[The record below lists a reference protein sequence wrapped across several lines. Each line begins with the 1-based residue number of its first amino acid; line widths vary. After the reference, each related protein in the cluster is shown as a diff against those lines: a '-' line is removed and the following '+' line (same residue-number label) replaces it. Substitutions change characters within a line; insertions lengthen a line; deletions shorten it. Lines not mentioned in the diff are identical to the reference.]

1 MEVSGGGNQQ
11 AGSLLYKHRHQIATK
26 STLVFPRW
34 LGKNARMNTKLTT
47 LSAIGLCGLVVAV
60 VAMSCSTPSPAPSAT
75 PSAPRSS
82 ALSQANQPPGVFGP
96 EVTATTQ
103 ITQNDLT
110 ATAPLIPGDLYRPS
124 NNVIDHAQ
132 AAKFAWLEFIALVSP
147 NKPSPTRGQPGGSFS
162 SVKGGSGST
171 YPLVW
176 ETYQH
181 RSELFPANAQTGGV
195 LPPQPWDQ
203 TPKYVYNPQPTVPS
217 GVDYTLFNNLD
228 EASQIFQN
236 NLFFPVN
243 GNPFEVL
250 FEAKAGQL
258 ENQYVAN
265 NYPLPNPATL
275 YNNAIELKAAWRP
288 VASIDPSQLYRYHV
302 ANVITYGGTMENPV
316 AQNAQYALIG
326 LHIIHKTK
334 NYPSFIFATFEQVDN
349 YVNQVTNQPTGVY
362 YQTLYPAPEPSVT
375 PTPLPTPAG
384 YQAGSYYFASDPNGF
399 SAQGTT
405 PTAASFTA
413 TTNPT
418 RVFDVNN
425 PLAWPNGQ
433 QYTAPNGKGFY
444 PVPLVS
450 TNGQQIKVTLPPTGN
465 ADVANVNQQVKSLI
479 SALGL
484 GNEFVWQYY
493 QLTGVQAIPTSD
505 ETTKDYYLANI
516 VVESSQAG
524 IQLFRGGLSPNPSFE
539 PVPNIRNKLNVNDT
553 ATGNK
558 YSMGGCMGCHG
569 AAQSEGGDFSFLL
582 STGQSGFNVDT
593 VQDNT
598 LAEAVKNAKARRA
611 LIHSTGKFRY

>member
-1 MEVSGGGNQQ
+1 M
-11 AGSLLYKHRHQIATK
+11 K
-26 STLVFPRW
+26 
-34 LGKNARMNTKLTT
+34 TKLTT
-47 LSAIGLCGLVVAV
+47 IVAV
-60 VAMSCSTPSPAPSAT
+60 GLFLVAVAISCSRPAP
-75 PSAPRSS
+75 APTAPGPVSS
-82 ALSQANQPPGVFGP
+82 TAKQASPPPNIFGP
-96 EVTATTQ
+96 VVTETTQ
-103 ITQNDLT
+103 ITQADLT
-110 ATAPLIPGDLYRPS
+110 TATPLIPGDLYRPA
-124 NNVIDHAQ
+124 NQTIDHAQ

-147 NKPSPTRGQPGGSFS
+147 NKPSPTRGQPGGSFTS
-162 SVKGGSGST
+162 AKGGSGST

-181 RSELFPANAQTGGV
+181 RSELFPATANGV
-195 LPPQPWDQ
+195 SPPQPWDS
-203 TPKYVYNPQPTVPS
+203 TPKYVYNPQPSPS
-217 GVDYTLFNNLD
+217 PGADYSLFNNLD

-243 GNPFEVL
+243 GQAYEVL
-250 FEAKAGQL
+250 FEAKANQM

-275 YNNAIELKAAWRP
+275 YDGSIEIKAAWRP

-302 ANVITYGGTMENPV
+302 ANVITYGGTMDNPV
-316 AQNAQYALIG
+316 AQNGQYALIA

-334 NYPSFIFATFEQVDN
+334 NYPSFIFATFEQVDD

-362 YQTLYPAPEPSVT
+362 YQTLYPAPDPGVT

-384 YQAGSYYFASDPNGF
+384 YQSGSYYFASDPNGY
-399 SAQGTT
+399 SAPGTT
-405 PTAASFTA
+405 PTAANFTA
-413 TTNPT
+413 TANPT

-433 QYTAPNGKGFY
+433 QYTAPNGKGFQ
-444 PVPLVS
+444 PVPAVS
-450 TNGQQIKVTLPPTGN
+450 TNGQKVTVTLPPTGN
-465 ADVANVNQQVKSLI
+465 PDVAGVNQQVRSLI

-539 PVPNIRNKLNVNDT
+539 PVPNIRNKLNVNDA
-553 ATGNK
+553 ATSTK

-569 AAQSEGGDFSFLL
+569 AAQGEGGDFSFLL
-582 STGQSGFNVDT
+582 STGQQGFSVDT
-593 VQDNT
+593 IQNNTNT
-598 LAEAVKNAKARRA
+598 LEEAMRNATTRRA
-611 LIHSTGKFRY
+611 LIHRNPNFRY

>member
-1 MEVSGGGNQQ
+1 M
-11 AGSLLYKHRHQIATK
+11 K
-26 STLVFPRW
+26 
-34 LGKNARMNTKLTT
+34 TKLLT
-47 LSAIGLCGLVVAV
+47 LLAIGLAIVVVAL
-60 VAMSCSTPSPAPSAT
+60 SCSKPSSAPSS
-75 PSAPRSS
+75 PVSAVK
-82 ALSQANQPPGVFGP
+82 QANVPPGMFGP

-110 ATAPLIPGDLYRPS
+110 ATAPQIPGDLYRPT

-181 RSELFPANAQTGGV
+181 RSEVFPATSNGV
-195 LPPQPWDQ
+195 SPPQPWDQ

-243 GNPFEVL
+243 GKPFEVL

-258 ENQYVAN
+258 EWQYVAN

-275 YNNAIELKAAWRP
+275 YDGAIEIKAAWRP
-288 VASIDPSQLYRYHV
+288 VASIDPSQLYRYHL
-302 ANVITYGGTMENPV
+302 ANVITYGGTVDNPV
-316 AQNAQYALIG
+316 AQNRQYALIA

-334 NYPSFIFATFEQVDN
+334 NYSSFIYATFEQVDD
-349 YVNQVTNQPTGVY
+349 YANQVTNQPTGVY
-362 YQTLYPAPEPSVT
+362 YQTLYPAPDPSVT

-399 SAQGTT
+399 SAPGTT

-433 QYTAPNGKGFY
+433 KYTAPNGKGFQPP
-444 PVPLVS
+444 PVVS
-450 TNGQQIKVTLPPTGN
+450 TAGQQVKVTLPPTGN
-465 ADVANVNQQVKSLI
+465 ADVANVNQQVRSLI

-524 IQLFRGGLSPNPSFE
+524 IQLFRGGLSPNPCFE
-539 PVPNIRNKLNVNDT
+539 PVPNIRNKLNVNDKASGT
-553 ATGNK
+553 K

-569 AAQSEGGDFSFLL
+569 AAQGEGGDFSFLL

-593 VQDNT
+593 VQNNNNT
-598 LAEAVKNAKARRA
+598 LEEAMRNAKARRA
-611 LIHSTGKFRY
+611 LMHRNPGFRY

>member
-1 MEVSGGGNQQ
+1 M
-11 AGSLLYKHRHQIATK
+11 K
-26 STLVFPRW
+26 
-34 LGKNARMNTKLTT
+34 TKLLT
-47 LSAIGLCGLVVAV
+47 LLAIGLAVVVVAL
-60 VAMSCSTPSPAPSAT
+60 SCSKPSSAPSSAPSA
-75 PSAPRSS
+75 PVSS
-82 ALSQANQPPGVFGP
+82 AVKQATLPPGVFGP

-103 ITQNDLT
+103 ITKDALT
-110 ATAPLIPGDLYRPS
+110 TPTPLIPSDLYRPA

-147 NKPSPTRGQPGGSFS
+147 NAQPSPSPIRGVPGGSFS
-162 SVKGGSGST
+162 SVNGGSNST

-176 ETYQH
+176 ETYHH
-181 RSELFPANAQTGGV
+181 RSELFPANAQTNGV
-195 LPPQPWDQ
+195 LPPQPWDS
-203 TPKYVYNPQPTVPS
+203 TPKYVYNPQPSPS
-217 GVDYTLFNNLD
+217 PGADYSLYNNLD

-243 GNPFEVL
+243 GKPFEAL
-250 FEAKAGQL
+250 FEAKANQL

-275 YNNAIELKAAWRP
+275 YDGAIEIKAAWRP

-302 ANVITYGGTMENPV
+302 ANVITYGGTMNNPV
-316 AQNAQYALIG
+316 AQNGQYALIA

-334 NYPSFIFATFEQVDN
+334 NYPSFLFATFEQVDD

-362 YQTLYPAPEPSVT
+362 YQTLYPAPDPSVT

-384 YQAGSYYFASDPNGF
+384 YQAGSYYVASDPNGF
-399 SAQGTT
+399 SAPGTT
-405 PTAASFTA
+405 PTATSFTA

-450 TNGQQIKVTLPPTGN
+450 TAGQQIKVTLPPTGN
-465 ADVANVNQQVKSLI
+465 AEVANVNQQVRSLI
-479 SALGL
+479 SSLGL
-484 GNEFVWQYY
+484 GNNFVWQYY

-524 IQLFRGGLSPNPSFE
+524 IQLFRGGLSPNPGFE
-539 PVPNIRNKLNVNDT
+539 PVPNIRNKLNLNDT
-553 ATGNK
+553 ASGNK

-569 AAQSEGGDFSFLL
+569 AAQGEGGDFSFLL
-582 STGQSGFNVDT
+582 STGQAGFNVDT

-598 LAEAVKNAKARRA
+598 LEEAIRNAKARRA
-611 LIHSTGKFRY
+611 LIFSTGRFKY

>member
-1 MEVSGGGNQQ
+1 M
-11 AGSLLYKHRHQIATK
+11 
-26 STLVFPRW
+26 
-34 LGKNARMNTKLTT
+34 
-47 LSAIGLCGLVVAV
+47 
-60 VAMSCSTPSPAPSAT
+60 
-75 PSAPRSS
+75 
-82 ALSQANQPPGVFGP
+82 FGP

-110 ATAPLIPGDLYRPS
+110 ATAPQIPGDLYRPT

-181 RSELFPANAQTGGV
+181 RSEVFPATSNGV
-195 LPPQPWDQ
+195 SPPQPWDQ

-243 GNPFEVL
+243 GKPFEVL

-258 ENQYVAN
+258 EWQYVAN

-275 YNNAIELKAAWRP
+275 YDGAIEIKAAWRP

-302 ANVITYGGTMENPV
+302 ANVITYGGTVDNPV
-316 AQNAQYALIG
+316 AQNGQYALIA

-334 NYPSFIFATFEQVDN
+334 NYSSFIYATFEQVDD
-349 YVNQVTNQPTGVY
+349 YANQVTNQPTGVY
-362 YQTLYPAPEPSVT
+362 YQTLYPAPDPSVT

-399 SAQGTT
+399 SAPGTT

-433 QYTAPNGKGFY
+433 QYTAPNGKGFQPP
-444 PVPLVS
+444 PVVS
-450 TNGQQIKVTLPPTGN
+450 TAGQQVKVTLPPTGN
-465 ADVANVNQQVKSLI
+465 ADVANVNQQVRSLI

-539 PVPNIRNKLNVNDT
+539 PVPNIRNKLNVNDKASGT
-553 ATGNK
+553 K

-569 AAQSEGGDFSFLL
+569 AAQGEGGDFSFLL

-593 VQDNT
+593 VQNNNNT
-598 LAEAVKNAKARRA
+598 LEEAMRNAKARRA
-611 LIHSTGKFRY
+611 LIHRNPGFRY

>member
-1 MEVSGGGNQQ
+1 M
-11 AGSLLYKHRHQIATK
+11 KTK
-26 STLVFPRW
+26 ITTLV
-34 LGKNARMNTKLTT
+34 
-47 LSAIGLCGLVVAV
+47 AIGLFLAAVAI
-60 VAMSCSTPSPAPSAT
+60 SCSRPSQAPST
-75 PSAPRSS
+75 PGPVSS
-82 ALSQANQPPGVFGP
+82 TAKQAIPPPNIFGP
-96 EVTATTQ
+96 VVTETTQ
-103 ITQNDLT
+103 ITQADLT
-110 ATAPLIPGDLYRPS
+110 TPTPLIPGDLYRPTS
-124 NNVIDHAQ
+124 NTIDHAQ

-181 RSELFPANAQTGGV
+181 RSELFPATANGV
-195 LPPQPWDQ
+195 SPPQPWDS
-203 TPKYVYNPQPTVPS
+203 TPKYVYNPQPSPS
-217 GVDYTLFNNLD
+217 PGADYSLFNNLD

-243 GNPFEVL
+243 GQAYEVL
-250 FEAKAGQL
+250 FEAKGNQM
-258 ENQYVAN
+258 ENQYLTN
-265 NYPLPNPATL
+265 NYPLPNPLPSPTAPNATAL
-275 YNNAIELKAAWRP
+275 YDGTIELKAAWRP

-316 AQNAQYALIG
+316 AQNGQYALIA

-334 NYPSFIFATFEQVDN
+334 NYPSFIFATFEQVDD

-362 YQTLYPAPEPSVT
+362 FQTLYTQDGPPPS
-375 PTPLPTPAG
+375 PPPG
-384 YQAGSYYFASDPNGF
+384 YQLGSYYFATDTAGF
-399 SAQGTT
+399 SAPGTQ
-405 PTAASFTA
+405 PTATTFTA

-433 QYTAPNGKGFY
+433 QYTSPNGTGFS
-444 PVPLVS
+444 PKPLVS
-450 TNGQQIKVTLPPTGN
+450 TNGQNITVTLPPTGN
-465 ADVANVNQQVKSLI
+465 PDVANVNQQVRSLI

-484 GNEFVWQYY
+484 GKDFVWQYY

-524 IQLFRGGLSPNPSFE
+524 IQLFRGGLSSNPSFE
-539 PVPNIRNKLNVNDT
+539 PVPNIRNKINVHDK
-553 ATGNK
+553 ATGNA

-569 AAQSEGGDFSFLL
+569 AAQGEGGDFSFLV
-582 STGQSGFNVDT
+582 STGQSGFSVDT
-593 VQDNT
+593 IQNNTNT
-598 LAEAVKNAKARRA
+598 LDEALKNAKARRA
-611 LIHSTGKFRY
+611 LIQRNPNFKY